1 MKFKFRYL
9 VFVFISFL
17 VLSCN
22 FFGKKETLNQNQ
34 DEIKISSFIIDSLT
48 WLIGDWQDI
57 NPEFFYYES
66 WWQDKDGSL
75 KGRGYMIADN
85 DTVFEEFLRIS
96 INSEGKI
103 FYIVSF
109 AEDVVTVGSVN
120 FELVKS
126 ENRTYYFHN
135 AANDYPQY
143 IVYQYISKD
152 SIKAFISGKDKFGK
166 EQKDEFFLTRIKE
179 K

>member
-1 MKFKFRYL
+1 MKFKFSYL
-9 VFVFISFL
+9 VFVFIIFF

-22 FFGKKETLNQNQ
+22 FFGKKDTLNQNQ
-34 DEIKISSFIIDSLT
+34 DATMNSSFIIDSLS

-57 NPEFFYYES
+57 NPEFVFYES
-66 WWQDKDGSL
+66 WWQDKNGNL
-75 KGRGYMIADN
+75 KGKGYMIADN

-96 INSEGKI
+96 ISSEGKI

-109 AEDVVTVGSVN
+109 AEDVITAGSVN
-120 FELVKS
+120 FEMVKF

-152 SIKAFISGKDKFGK
+152 SIKAYISGEDKFGR